1 MAGLSRADTL
11 LGCVL
16 IISLILS
23 SSVCA
28 STTAPASSTIVCNV
42 EMTDLLECLPAI
54 TGARPPAPTRRC
66 CKVMRRVNLPCLCRY
81 KPQLAKFGANP
92 VAAMAIPKRCGMKS
106 TPKC

>member
-1 MAGLSRADTL
+1 MGKMRGNVL

-16 IISLILS
+16 IIALI
-23 SSVCA
+23 A
-28 STTAPASSTIVCNV
+28 SASCTTAPSSSTIVCNV

-54 TGARPPAPTRRC
+54 TGAHPPAPTRRC

-92 VAAMAIPKRCGMKS
+92 VAAMAVPKKCGIKRTPRC
-106 TPKC
+106 